1 MKKYIII
8 LVAAFCSITAVA
20 QQTTQKEEIYYN
32 GSHVHIQPGDTVSID
47 STQTRY
53 LTGERMSSWV
63 YKVNHIVKQAG
74 GKRFP
79 NGVLLKGINSWVIP
93 AAVIPNGLVAEEIM
107 QEMQKGHI
115 IEEVI
120 EQTIEPVQDTTPVQ
134 PQPVETTP
142 KQVEPAPQPKPSTPH
157 IPDTTQYEWGDEKM
171 PEIKDVKHKCF
182 NRISIGLRGGAAS
195 LMQQTTI
202 DGKWHCGFD
211 TWLDIQYAHYFGN
224 RGSKKAL
231 HQPTMG
237 ILTGISVGY
246 VQNKLSATIDSTYSV
261 VADGNPIDYTI
272 QATDVKENDGQIMVE
287 IPIMFTMITDKGFF
301 LNVGPKVSLPIFT
314 HFKQNMQN
322 ANIHAYFPEMDVT
335 VTNEQ
340 ITGAVKNMDNQN
352 KFNSTKLNVLVG
364 IELGKEWNFKNN
376 TSLGLG
382 AYANYGVYSLYTND
396 LNKESF
402 IAVTPP
408 TAQGNA
414 AVDILSLTDAYAN
427 KLGYF
432 DGGVKLVYHFNFPKK

>member
-1 MKKYIII
+1 MKKYIITI
-8 LVAAFCSITAVA
+8 VAAICSLTAVA
-20 QQTTQKEEIYYN
+20 QNNTKDIYYD
-32 GSHVHIQPGDTVSID
+32 GSHVNIQPGDTVSID

-53 LTGERMSSWV
+53 LTGERMSTWV

-79 NGVLLKGINSWVIP
+79 NGVLLQGINSWVIP
-93 AAVIPNGLVAEEIM
+93 QALIPNGLVAEEIM
-107 QEMQKGHI
+107 KELQSG
-115 IEEVI
+115 
-120 EQTIEPVQDTTPVQ
+120 QTIEQAVQEKLEQVQDTTPVQ
-134 PQPVETTP
+134 PLLVDTTP
-142 KQVEPAPQPKPSTPH
+142 KQIEPAPQPKPSTPQ
-157 IPDTTQYEWGDEKM
+157 IPDTTKYEWGDEQM
-171 PEIKDVKHKCF
+171 PEVKDVKHKCF

-195 LMQQTTI
+195 LMQQTTV

-211 TWLDIQYAHYFGN
+211 TWLDIQYAYYFGN
-224 RGSKKAL
+224 RGGKKAL

-246 VQNKLSATIDSTYSV
+246 VQNKLSASLDSTYSV
-261 VADGNPIDYTI
+261 VADGNPIDYSI
-272 QATDVKENDGQIMVE
+272 QATDVNEKDGQIMVE

-301 LNVGPKVSLPIFT
+301 LNVGPKVSLPVFT
-314 HFKQNMQN
+314 HFNQNMQN

-340 ITGAVKNMDNQN
+340 ITGAVKNMDNKD
-352 KFNSTKLNVLVG
+352 KFNSSKLNVLVG

-408 TAQGNA
+408 TAHGNA

-432 DGGVKLVYHFNFPKK
+432 DGGVKLVYHFNFPQK

>member
-1 MKKYIII
+1 MKKYIITI
-8 LVAAFCSITAVA
+8 VAAICSLTAVA
-20 QQTTQKEEIYYN
+20 QNNTNTKDIYYD
-32 GSHVHIQPGDTVSID
+32 GSHVNIQPGDTVSID

-53 LTGERMSSWV
+53 LTGERMSTWV

-79 NGVLLKGINSWVIP
+79 NGVLLQGINSWVIP
-93 AAVIPNGLVAEEIM
+93 QALIPNGLVAEEIM
-107 QEMQKGHI
+107 KELQSG
-115 IEEVI
+115 
-120 EQTIEPVQDTTPVQ
+120 QTIEQAVQEKLEQVQDTTPVQ
-134 PQPVETTP
+134 PLPVDTIP
-142 KQVEPAPQPKPSTPH
+142 KQIEPAPQPKPSTPQ
-157 IPDTTQYEWGDEKM
+157 IPDTTKYEWGEEQM
-171 PEIKDVKHKCF
+171 PETKDVKHNCF

-195 LMQQTTI
+195 LMQQTTV
-202 DGKWHCGFD
+202 DSKWHCGFD
-211 TWLDIQYAHYFGN
+211 TWLDIQYAYYFGN
-224 RGSKKAL
+224 RGGKKAL
-231 HQPTMG
+231 HRPTMG

-246 VQNKLSATIDSTYSV
+246 VQNKLSASLDSTYSV
-261 VADGNPIDYTI
+261 VADGNPIDYSI
-272 QATDVKENDGQIMVE
+272 QATDVNEKDGQIMVE

-301 LNVGPKVSLPIFT
+301 LNVGPKVSLPVFT
-314 HFKQNMQN
+314 HFNQNMQN

-340 ITGAVKNMDNQN
+340 ITGAVKNMDNKD
-352 KFNSTKLNVLVG
+352 KFNSSKLNVLVG

-408 TAQGNA
+408 TAHGNA

-432 DGGVKLVYHFNFPKK
+432 DGGVKLVYHFNFPQK

>member
-1 MKKYIII
+1 MKKYIITI
-8 LVAAFCSITAVA
+8 VAAICSLTAVA
-20 QQTTQKEEIYYN
+20 QNNTKDIYYD
-32 GSHVHIQPGDTVSID
+32 GSHVNIQPGDTVSID

-53 LTGERMSSWV
+53 LTGERMSTWV

-93 AAVIPNGLVAEEIM
+93 QALIPNGLVAEEIM
-107 QEMQKGHI
+107 KELQSG
-115 IEEVI
+115 
-120 EQTIEPVQDTTPVQ
+120 QTIEQAVQEKLEQVQDTTPVQ
-134 PQPVETTP
+134 PLPVDTTP
-142 KQVEPAPQPKPSTPH
+142 KQIEPAPQPKPSTPQ
-157 IPDTTQYEWGDEKM
+157 IPDTTKYEWGDEQM
-171 PEIKDVKHKCF
+171 PEVKDVKHKCF

-211 TWLDIQYAHYFGN
+211 TWLDIQYAYYFGN
-224 RGSKKAL
+224 RGGKKAL

-246 VQNKLSATIDSTYSV
+246 VQNKLSASLDSTYSV
-261 VADGNPIDYTI
+261 VADGNPIDYSI
-272 QATDVKENDGQIMVE
+272 QATDVNEKDGQIMVE

-301 LNVGPKVSLPIFT
+301 LNVGPKVSLPVFT
-314 HFKQNMQN
+314 HFNQNMQN

-340 ITGAVKNMDNQN
+340 ITGAVKNMDNKD
-352 KFNSTKLNVLVG
+352 KFNSSKLNVLVG

-408 TAQGNA
+408 TAHGNA
-414 AVDILSLTDAYAN
+414 TVDILSLTDAYAN

-432 DGGVKLVYHFNFPKK
+432 DGGVKLVYHFNFPQK